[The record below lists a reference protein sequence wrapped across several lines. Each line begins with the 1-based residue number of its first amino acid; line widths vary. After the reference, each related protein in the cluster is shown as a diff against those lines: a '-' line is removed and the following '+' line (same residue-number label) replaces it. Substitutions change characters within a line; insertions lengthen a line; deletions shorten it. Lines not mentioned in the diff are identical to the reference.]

1 MRRAPGW
8 QGAPD
13 GQQAKKLV
21 KGDASAIA
29 QFREEVSRIIAK
41 YATDLDRSCQD
52 EFVQFLKY
60 TIELKIDRQP
70 ITMLKHLLNEPFMS
84 SCFPNVIIALRLYLT
99 LPVTVCEGERSFS
112 RLVLIKNRLRS
123 CLQQD
128 KLNALAVLAIESDI
142 VRDMSLDD
150 VVSKFC
156 HTKVRKKSFKR
167 ELHTT
172 VSSIS
177 Q

>member
-1 MRRAPGW
+1 M
-8 QGAPD
+8 
-13 GQQAKKLV
+13 
-21 KGDASAIA
+21 
-29 QFREEVSRIIAK
+29 
-41 YATDLDRSCQD
+41 
-52 EFVQFLKY
+52 
-60 TIELKIDRQP
+60 
-70 ITMLKHLLNEPFMS
+70 
-84 SCFPNVIIALRLYLT
+84 
-99 LPVTVCEGERSFS
+99 PVTVCEGERSFS

-142 VRDMSLDD
+142 VRDMSFDD
-150 VVSKFC
+150 VVRKFC

-172 VSSIS
+172 VSSIT

>member
-1 MRRAPGW
+1 
-8 QGAPD
+8 
-13 GQQAKKLV
+13 
-21 KGDASAIA
+21 
-29 QFREEVSRIIAK
+29 
-41 YATDLDRSCQD
+41 
-52 EFVQFLKY
+52 
-60 TIELKIDRQP
+60 
-70 ITMLKHLLNEPFMS
+70 MS
-84 SCFPNVIIALRLYLT
+84 SCFLNVTIALRLYLT

-112 RLVLIKNRLRS
+112 RLVLNKNRLRS

-142 VRDMSLDD
+142 VRDMSFDD

-172 VSSIS
+172 VSSIT